1 MKLQMRI
8 LPLKIMTYKYQL
20 LIIYVPFATDL
31 RSKLTLER
39 VLKHD
44 GDYI

>member
-8 LPLKIMTYKYQL
+8 LPLKYMTYKYHL
-20 LIIYVPFATDL
+20 LIIYVPFTTDL
-31 RSKLTLER
+31 RSKSILARE
-39 VLKHD
+39 LKDD

>member
-8 LPLKIMTYKYQL
+8 LLLKIMTYKYQL
-20 LIIYVPFATDL
+20 LIIYVPFTTDL
-31 RSKLTLER
+31 RSKLTLARE
-39 VLKHD
+39 LKHD